1 MFYPAAEY
9 LADEIEKASAPDDVK
24 AMHLDLGHVSEID
37 SGTADALK
45 FTLSHVE
52 SLGVHVTVENA
63 NVSIMILM
71 RFYLDF
77 FFSKMTLTHFS
88 VFGFVSNIHGKGL
101 NDLNLNMAFRRVSLD
116 R

>member
-1 MFYPAAEY
+1 
-9 LADEIEKASAPDDVK
+9 
-24 AMHLDLGHVSEID
+24 MHLDLGHVSEID

-63 NVSIMILM
+63 NVS
-71 RFYLDF
+71 F
-77 FFSKMTLTHFS
+77 MT
-88 VFGFVSNIHGKGL
+88 L
-101 NDLNLNMAFRRVSLD
+101 NDLNLTLILRRVSLV

>member
-63 NVSIMILM
+63 NVS
-71 RFYLDF
+71 F
-77 FFSKMTLTHFS
+77 MTL
-88 VFGFVSNIHGKGL
+88 
-101 NDLNLNMAFRRVSLD
+101 NDINLNLIFRRVSLD